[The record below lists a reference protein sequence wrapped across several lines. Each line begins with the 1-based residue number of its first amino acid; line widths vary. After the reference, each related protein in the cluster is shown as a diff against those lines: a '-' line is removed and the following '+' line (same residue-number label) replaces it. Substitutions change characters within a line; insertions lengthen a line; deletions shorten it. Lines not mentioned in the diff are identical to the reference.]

1 MADFNLNSLKVA
13 NQIRVHQVV
22 QLGVNYFDV
31 NDVCALL
38 GHFVAGDTIF
48 DCTSS
53 TEFQIC
59 QFLVGIGLLSCS
71 ATTQHK
77 EIFEPVSEEAQQ
89 KLEIMLELL
98 IDKQKEA
105 RNAMLE

>member
-38 GHFVAGDTIF
+38 GHFVAGQSYF
-48 DCTSS
+48 DCTS
-53 TEFQIC
+53 TELQIC

-71 ATTQHK
+71 ETIRQGK
-77 EIFEPVSEEAQQ
+77 IFEPVSGEAQE
-89 KLEIMLELL
+89 KLEILLELL
-98 IDKQKEA
+98 IDKQEKVRSTLLA
-105 RNAMLE
+105 

>member
-38 GHFVAGDTIF
+38 GHFVAGGTIF
-48 DCTSS
+48 D
-53 TEFQIC
+53 
-59 QFLVGIGLLSCS
+59 
-71 ATTQHK
+71 
-77 EIFEPVSEEAQQ
+77 
-89 KLEIMLELL
+89 
-98 IDKQKEA
+98 
-105 RNAMLE
+105 